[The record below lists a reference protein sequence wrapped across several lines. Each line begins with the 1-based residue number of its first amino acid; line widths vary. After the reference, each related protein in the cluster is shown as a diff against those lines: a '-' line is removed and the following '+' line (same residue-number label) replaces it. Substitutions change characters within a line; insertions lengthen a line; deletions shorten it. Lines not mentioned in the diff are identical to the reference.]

1 MKLII
6 TIITLFLL
14 SVNLQA
20 QVQTDQY
27 QYKIDLLNIENDKV
41 SVSFTPPKN
50 KLKSAT
56 FVMPK
61 LVPGYYDAMN
71 FGQHISEL
79 KAFDK
84 TGKEIGVAKQDVN
97 TWKIADLEH
106 TVKISYQV
114 EDGWEYLVQNTG
126 GAKSPTSMFKKDS
139 VSIINYNALVG
150 YFQELPKTGYTVTIK
165 KNPDFYASSAL
176 PFDHKNDTTDVAT
189 AVDYRRLVDAPV
201 MYCKPD
207 TTWLKVGDTKV
218 LVSFY
223 SAAPEKYSK
232 VLADKIS
239 SILENQRAYLG
250 GKLPVKDYA
259 FLIYHESIPHN
270 GLMGD
275 GLEHSNST
283 VCLYGSKNL
292 DRLPQALM
300 RVASHEFFHVL
311 TPLNVHSEEIQE
323 FNFLNPVLSQ
333 HFWLYEG
340 MTEYATLHMPVKQ
353 HMINLDEFVKSIN
366 EKIDGMKKFDD
377 TLSMTLMSKQAIERQ
392 DQYMNIY
399 QKGALIGLCLDIRL
413 RELSNGKSGTQD
425 LILALAK
432 KYGPERAFKDD
443 TLFDTITKMT
453 HPEIREFFS
462 KYVEKGNPLPLKE
475 SLQKAGLDYDE
486 TTATVTIAKSPSKKQ
501 VAFRKMWID

>member
-1 MKLII
+1 
-6 TIITLFLL
+6 
-14 SVNLQA
+14 LQA

-283 VCLYGSKNL
+283 VCLYGSKTWTGY
-292 DRLPQALM
+292 R
-300 RVASHEFFHVL
+300 R
-311 TPLNVHSEEIQE
+311 
-323 FNFLNPVLSQ
+323 
-333 HFWLYEG
+333 
-340 MTEYATLHMPVKQ
+340 
-353 HMINLDEFVKSIN
+353 
-366 EKIDGMKKFDD
+366 
-377 TLSMTLMSKQAIERQ
+377 R
-392 DQYMNIY
+392 
-399 QKGALIGLCLDIRL
+399 
-413 RELSNGKSGTQD
+413 
-425 LILALAK
+425 
-432 KYGPERAFKDD
+432 
-443 TLFDTITKMT
+443 
-453 HPEIREFFS
+453 
-462 KYVEKGNPLPLKE
+462 
-475 SLQKAGLDYDE
+475 
-486 TTATVTIAKSPSKKQ
+486 
-501 VAFRKMWID
+501 